1 MLEWLRTRKRRQA
14 VRQLRENLA
23 YFGYSLSGY
32 SDAQLLARVD
42 KTPQIVRASCTTD
55 AEAAYVYQQL
65 RVEDESKNVNG
76 LNAASD

>member
-1 MLEWLRTRKRRQA
+1 MMLEWLRTRRQRKA

-42 KTPQIVRASCTTD
+42 ETPQIVRASCTTD
-55 AEAAYVYQQL
+55 AEAAYIFRQL
-65 RVEDESKNVNG
+65 RAGAEGED
-76 LNAASD
+76 